1 MFVPPYCPYST
12 CLAHKHP
19 SKRHFLRYGY
29 YKPLCRANPVP
40 RFRCRTCKRTYSR
53 QTFRADYR
61 DHKPHLNTQ
70 FFRLLISGVG
80 LRQSSRML
88 PLTLRCTELKFRKIG
103 QHLRHLNLNVR
114 GKLGPSAVL
123 QMDEFETFETRR
135 RERPVTVPV
144 LIDTPTRFIIWA
156 ESETLS
162 PRGRMSVARIE
173 SLAKEE
179 GQFGPRKD
187 NSKVAIRK
195 VLERAI
201 PMVSGLDMVRV
212 QTDEKLTY
220 PSLLQ
225 SAFGTARVIH
235 EKTSS
240 RLARTVANP
249 LFPINQTEAIARDL
263 LGRLRRQSWLASKKR
278 CFLDLALQY
287 LMTWKNLI
295 KPRFNRDK
303 ATPAQ
308 FAGFLQRPLTYS
320 EVLGWR
326 QDQGRRSIPPCPRAA
341 LGRGVYAG

>member
-1 MFVPPYCPYST
+1 
-12 CLAHKHP
+12 
-19 SKRHFLRYGY
+19 
-29 YKPLCRANPVP
+29 
-40 RFRCRTCKRTYSR
+40 
-53 QTFRADYR
+53 
-61 DHKPHLNTQ
+61 
-70 FFRLLISGVG
+70 
-80 LRQSSRML
+80 
-88 PLTLRCTELKFRKIG
+88 
-103 QHLRHLNLNVR
+103 
-114 GKLGPSAVL
+114 
-123 QMDEFETFETRR
+123 MDEFETFETRR

-144 LIDTPTRFIIWA
+144 LIDTLSRFIIWA

-162 PRGRMSVARIE
+162 PRGRMSTSRLQA
-173 SLAKEE
+173 LAAEE
-179 GQFGPRKD
+179 AQFGLRKD

-195 VLERAI
+195 VLQRAI
-201 PMVSGLDMVRV
+201 PMVSGLETVLV
-212 QTDEKLTY
+212 QTDEKQTY
-220 PSLLQ
+220 PGLLRG
-225 SAFGTARVIH
+225 AFGAARVIH
-235 EKTSS
+235 EQTSS

-341 LGRGVYAG
+341 LGKEVYAA